1 MSYLSEQDFR
11 RLWKSALIS
20 VDTSALLFLQE
31 CNSPLSKYA
40 MDTLLFIEDR
50 IWIPSHVANVEMDPQ
65 LNYTGE
71 ITGSIRSLNNF
82 DREFDKT
89 ISAIDEKFQSLHKK
103 LDEQGH
109 ELLSDLIAEI
119 DINKVLYDAI
129 SKFKLNVALSTEEN
143 KDFLQSKL
151 VQVFQKSLCSRT
163 STGFTDEEVSDIEQE
178 GIIRYENSIPPGY
191 SDRNKATNKFGD
203 LIIWKELLKKSNEEK
218 KPILFITR
226 DKKEDWFKLTDNK
239 IVEVREELRK
249 EMEANNAEVF
259 VIYFN
264 DFIKM
269 SLEFVSRN
277 FEELQEKVDNQEYE
291 LAEQIEIYINENMH
305 GEIEEKLTNIESI
318 EYNSDFIAV
327 DVVEDIEINNYINDI
342 DDEIVIINCKVNF
355 TVYVDHNY
363 YVGSREPNI
372 ELPSVIKCQVD
383 ARVYIEIFSGTH
395 NDQIKLIDI
404 DSPYIELDE
413 VEVISSTDPL
423 GHDEDYDDAFQED
436 TEPYE
441 DQERTDELEAE
452 FERNKEQKESA
463 FANEE
468 HISVEEIE
476 ADLEE
481 RIRQKEAQ
489 DDYEERLREEEE

>member
-1 MSYLSEQDFR
+1 M
-11 RLWKSALIS
+11 
-20 VDTSALLFLQE
+20 
-31 CNSPLSKYA
+31 
-40 MDTLLFIEDR
+40 
-50 IWIPSHVANVEMDPQ
+50 
-65 LNYTGE
+65 
-71 ITGSIRSLNNF
+71 
-82 DREFDKT
+82 
-89 ISAIDEKFQSLHKK
+89 
-103 LDEQGH
+103 
-109 ELLSDLIAEI
+109 
-119 DINKVLYDAI
+119 
-129 SKFKLNVALSTEEN
+129 
-143 KDFLQSKL
+143 
-151 VQVFQKSLCSRT
+151 
-163 STGFTDEEVSDIEQE
+163 
-178 GIIRYENSIPPGY
+178 
-191 SDRNKATNKFGD
+191 
-203 LIIWKELLKKSNEEK
+203 
-218 KPILFITR
+218 FITR

>member
-1 MSYLSEQDFR
+1 M
-11 RLWKSALIS
+11 
-20 VDTSALLFLQE
+20 
-31 CNSPLSKYA
+31 
-40 MDTLLFIEDR
+40 
-50 IWIPSHVANVEMDPQ
+50 
-65 LNYTGE
+65 
-71 ITGSIRSLNNF
+71 
-82 DREFDKT
+82 
-89 ISAIDEKFQSLHKK
+89 
-103 LDEQGH
+103 
-109 ELLSDLIAEI
+109 
-119 DINKVLYDAI
+119 
-129 SKFKLNVALSTEEN
+129 
-143 KDFLQSKL
+143 
-151 VQVFQKSLCSRT
+151 
-163 STGFTDEEVSDIEQE
+163 
-178 GIIRYENSIPPGY
+178 
-191 SDRNKATNKFGD
+191 
-203 LIIWKELLKKSNEEK
+203 
-218 KPILFITR
+218 FITR

-327 DVVEDIEINNYINDI
+327 DVVEDIEINNYMNDI

>member
-1 MSYLSEQDFR
+1 M
-11 RLWKSALIS
+11 
-20 VDTSALLFLQE
+20 
-31 CNSPLSKYA
+31 
-40 MDTLLFIEDR
+40 
-50 IWIPSHVANVEMDPQ
+50 
-65 LNYTGE
+65 
-71 ITGSIRSLNNF
+71 
-82 DREFDKT
+82 
-89 ISAIDEKFQSLHKK
+89 
-103 LDEQGH
+103 
-109 ELLSDLIAEI
+109 
-119 DINKVLYDAI
+119 
-129 SKFKLNVALSTEEN
+129 
-143 KDFLQSKL
+143 
-151 VQVFQKSLCSRT
+151 
-163 STGFTDEEVSDIEQE
+163 
-178 GIIRYENSIPPGY
+178 
-191 SDRNKATNKFGD
+191 
-203 LIIWKELLKKSNEEK
+203 
-218 KPILFITR
+218 FITR

-327 DVVEDIEINNYINDI
+327 DVVEDIEINNYMNDI

-452 FERNKEQKESA
+452 FERNKEQKNQLLPMRNTLAWKKLKQILKNVFDKKKLKMTTKRGYGKKKNS
-463 FANEE
+463 FY
-468 HISVEEIE
+468 S
-476 ADLEE
+476 
-481 RIRQKEAQ
+481 
-489 DDYEERLREEEE
+489 